1 MASRLA
7 TALPAPYHGR
17 LDVMS
22 DTSQLGA
29 VRVPDVRG
37 GFVQLDA
44 LWRDRAVVL
53 VWLRH
58 YG

>member
-1 MASRLA
+1 
-7 TALPAPYHGR
+7 
-17 LDVMS
+17 MS